1 MVCAE
6 GATGQW
12 VMLSNIVG
20 VDQAESRVLPN
31 LGHGVSISS
40 GCDGAAIGT
49 IGLDQGN
56 IIAHNLKAGIRV
68 ADGTSS
74 VRGNSVFLNG
84 ELGIDAGEDGV
95 TPNDTADALLPVN
108 FPEVEETI
116 RAGGSLVV
124 KGCVVAGATIDVY
137 EASADP
143 SGFGEGKQHLGAIV
157 EGGVLGDDE
166 QRGCSA
172 ENDATFSLTVETGV
186 ISITLTATSSGRTSE
201 FSPVYSEA
209 GEDPDP
215 GCDTDASCQA
225 PTPVCNPCSGGA
237 RSASTMPTR
246 VRSIQAAT
254 KERRFVS
261 RSPMRSPAVRL
272 PPGLSPSPT
281 RLMAVAHSPDRV
293 PTRRT
298 LRGNS

>member
-1 MVCAE
+1 M
-6 GATGQW
+6 
-12 VMLSNIVG
+12 
-20 VDQAESRVLPN
+20 
-31 LGHGVSISS
+31 
-40 GCDGAAIGT
+40 
-49 IGLDQGN
+49 
-56 IIAHNLKAGIRV
+56 
-68 ADGTSS
+68 
-74 VRGNSVFLNG
+74 RGNSVFLNG

-143 SGFGEGKQHLGAIV
+143 SGFGEGLQHLGAIV
-157 EGGVLGDDE
+157 EGGVLDDDE

-186 ISITLTATSSGRTSE
+186 TSITLTATSSGRTSE

-225 PTPVCNPCSGGA
+225 PTPVCNPVLRRCAVCIDDADAGQVDSGCDEGA
-237 RSASTMPTR
+237 PLC
-246 VRSIQAAT
+246 V
-254 KERRFVS
+254 
-261 RSPMRSPAVRL
+261 
-272 PPGLSPSPT
+272 
-281 RLMAVAHSPDRV
+281 AVADAEPRCSTATGSEPEPDTIDGGCSL
-293 PTRRT
+293 TRPGPHLPNAPGQFLILVGFILAWR
-298 LRGNS
+298 RRKW